1 MRTPAVLHTLSCT
14 GRENWAFAALL
25 GEQVGR
31 NPRQILERQK
41 SSCVVGTGVICA
53 SYHAPNVVTRE
64 CYICRYNIDIFSP
77 YQYTPQSL
85 PMPCSQSF
93 KCNNAGSLALLT
105 VLCSI
110 RRARHHRVQH
120 SAQGQD
126 SISSTARRS
135 IRRHSLPG
143 RGVSFNEHQK
153 RFNRPLR

>member
-93 KCNNAGSLALLT
+93 KCNNAGSLAFAHCAMFYQKSSPSSGSALGPRPGLHI
-105 VLCSI
+105 V
-110 RRARHHRVQH
+110 HRPPQYPP
-120 SAQGQD
+120 SQPAW
-126 SISSTARRS
+126 T
-135 IRRHSLPG
+135 
-143 RGVSFNEHQK
+143 RGLV
-153 RFNRPLR
+153 R

>member
-1 MRTPAVLHTLSCT
+1 MRTPAVLHTLSRT

-25 GEQVGR
+25 REQVGR

-93 KCNNAGSLALLT
+93 KCNNAGSLAFAHCAMFYQKSSPSSGSALGPRPGLHIVHRPPQYPPSQPAWT
-105 VLCSI
+105 
-110 RRARHHRVQH
+110 RRLVQ
-120 SAQGQD
+120 
-126 SISSTARRS
+126 
-135 IRRHSLPG
+135 
-143 RGVSFNEHQK
+143 
-153 RFNRPLR
+153 